1 MAFCKICVCGEK
13 IVFQRRMSYP
23 ENCPSCGRRTV
34 EYSTY
39 PEDDP
44 MVEELLRQYNEI
56 EENNVESQSEVEGS
70 HVDKE
75 FSYSLYLENGVV
87 ISIPDEGGIIGRTE
101 IGAEELAD
109 YPSVSR
115 RHLKVIPRRVV
126 GVIVEDL
133 SSYGTL
139 IDGKRIEKNKPVRVV
154 SNSVI
159 TLCNVDAKLIV
170 KEE

>member
-44 MVEELLRQYNEI
+44 MVEELLRQYNAADT
-56 EENNVESQSEVEGS
+56 NNNESQPESDDVSGVADS
-70 HVDKE
+70 HC
-75 FSYSLYLENGVV
+75 SLHLENGVV
-87 ISIPDEGGIIGRTE
+87 INIPDEGGIVGRTE

-115 RHLKVIPRRVV
+115 KHLKAIPRRSV

-139 IDGKRIEKNKPVRVV
+139 IDGKRIEKNTPVRVV

-170 KEE
+170 KED

>member
-1 MAFCKICVCGEK
+1 MAFCKVCVCGEK
-13 IVFQRRMSYP
+13 IVFQRRMSFP

-44 MVEELLRQYNEI
+44 MVEELLRQYNAARA
-56 EENNVESQSEVEGS
+56 NNDESPSEQDGNSSPADS
-70 HVDKE
+70 H
-75 FSYSLYLENGVV
+75 YSLQLDNGIV
-87 ISIPDEGGIIGRTE
+87 ISIPDEGGIVGRTE

-115 RHLKVIPRRVV
+115 KHLKVIPRRSV

-139 IDGKRIEKNKPVRVV
+139 IDGKRIEKNSPVRVV

>member
-56 EENNVESQSEVEGS
+56 EENNVESQSEIEGS
-70 HVDKE
+70 HVDTD
-75 FSYSLYLENGVV
+75 FRYSLHLENGVV

-115 RHLKVIPRRVV
+115 RHLKVIPRRAV

>member
-13 IVFQRRMSYP
+13 IVFRTRMSYP
-23 ENCPSCGRRTV
+23 EKCPSCGRRTV
-34 EYSTY
+34 DYNTY
-39 PEDDP
+39 PEGDP
-44 MVEELLRQYNEI
+44 MVEELLRQYNVDKT
-56 EENNVESQSEVEGS
+56 NNDVGQSEVTGVS
-70 HVDKE
+70 AAAD
-75 FSYSLYLENGVV
+75 SLYSLHLENGAV
-87 ISIPDEGGIIGRTE
+87 INIPNEGGIVGRTE

-115 RHLKVIPRRVV
+115 KHLKITPRRAV

-139 IDGKRIEKNKPVRVV
+139 IDGKRIEKNTLTRVAA
-154 SNSVI
+154 NSVI

-170 KEE
+170 KER

>member
-1 MAFCKICVCGEK
+1 MAFCKVCVCGEK
-13 IVFQRRMSYP
+13 IIFQRRMSYP

-44 MVEELLRQYNEI
+44 MVEELLRQYNASGA
-56 EENNVESQSEVEGS
+56 NNDESQTEQEGNSSSTDS
-70 HVDKE
+70 H
-75 FSYSLYLENGVV
+75 YSLQLDDGEV
-87 ISIPDEGGIIGRTE
+87 ISIPDEGGIVGRTE

-115 RHLKVIPRRVV
+115 KHLKVIPRRSV

-139 IDGKRIEKNKPVRVV
+139 IDGKRIEKNTPVRVV

>member
-1 MAFCKICVCGEK
+1 MAFCKVCVCGEK
-13 IVFQRRMSYP
+13 IVFQRRMSFP

-44 MVEELLRQYNEI
+44 MVEELLRQYNAARA
-56 EENNVESQSEVEGS
+56 NNDESPSEQDGNSSSADS
-70 HVDKE
+70 H
-75 FSYSLYLENGVV
+75 YSLQLDNGIV
-87 ISIPDEGGIIGRTE
+87 ISIPDEGGIVGRTE

-115 RHLKVIPRRVV
+115 KHLKVIPRRSV

-139 IDGKRIEKNKPVRVV
+139 IDGKRIEKNSPVRVV
-154 SNSVI
+154 ANSVI